1 MVVHDWWC
9 WQNKRNMMKNMM
21 KKQLRCNYLTYA
33 YILWWWNDN
42 EAGDSD
48 DDDTSCEATYM
59 YTVYID
65 TGGVKLRI
73 PAHFAPKKK
82 QIQCLSQW
90 SRNENV
96 RMPITIAQSPV
107 IIRRLSCNAAFTKKQ
122 NLILVCFWQ
131 VYFCFLGPQQKLM
144 AQTKPPRKSCKTSD
158 LHRTA
163 EIAIHTC
170 IYVYVFTK

>member
-1 MVVHDWWC
+1 MPTYYGDEMIMRPVTLTMMIQVVKLHTC
-9 WQNKRNMMKNMM
+9 IQ
-21 KKQLRCNYLTYA
+21 
-33 YILWWWNDN
+33 YIL
-42 EAGDSD
+42 
-48 DDDTSCEATYM
+48 
-59 YTVYID
+59 
-65 TGGVKLRI
+65 I
-73 PAHFAPKKK
+73 PAEWNLEYLLTSLQKKK

>member
-1 MVVHDWWC
+1 
-9 WQNKRNMMKNMM
+9 MKNMM

-73 PAHFAPKKK
+73 PAHFAPKKNK
-82 QIQCLSQW
+82 YNAYHNGPVMKTLECLS
-90 SRNENV
+90 
-96 RMPITIAQSPV
+96 P
-107 IIRRLSCNAAFTKKQ
+107 
-122 NLILVCFWQ
+122 
-131 VYFCFLGPQQKLM
+131 
-144 AQTKPPRKSCKTSD
+144 
-158 LHRTA
+158 
-163 EIAIHTC
+163 
-170 IYVYVFTK
+170 